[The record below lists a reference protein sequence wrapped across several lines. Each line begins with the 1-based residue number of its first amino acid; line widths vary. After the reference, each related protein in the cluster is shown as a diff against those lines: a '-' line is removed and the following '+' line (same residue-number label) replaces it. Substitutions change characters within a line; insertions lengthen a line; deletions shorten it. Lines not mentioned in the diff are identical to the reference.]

1 MLQRAPVPLLIL
13 LGLFFLLEAV
23 SVLLTGEL
31 YQLARIAVVGIAAW
45 KTLQG
50 SRPAA
55 FFLGGLFAL
64 GALIA
69 LWTAVGSLQVEVVA
83 GVVYLV
89 GALFLGAISAYVFL
103 SPKMKDLYAIADE
116 SRWRSN

>member
-13 LGLFFLLEAV
+13 LGLFFLLEVV

-31 YQLARIAVVGIAAW
+31 FQLARIAVVGIAAW

-89 GALFLGAISAYVFL
+89 GALFLGTISAYVFL
-103 SPKMKDLYAIADE
+103 SPKMKALYAVADGT
-116 SRWRSN
+116 RWRPN